1 MSFLPTNFYHLTS
14 HPFKNHQKS
23 SKISDQSIPINHP
36 PILNPFVFQA
46 TQVNEIVD
54 GSCDALV
61 IPGYLRTLQKV
72 YTNIYPQKVS

>member
-1 MSFLPTNFYHLTS
+1 M
-14 HPFKNHQKS
+14 
-23 SKISDQSIPINHP
+23 
-36 PILNPFVFQA
+36 NPFVFQA